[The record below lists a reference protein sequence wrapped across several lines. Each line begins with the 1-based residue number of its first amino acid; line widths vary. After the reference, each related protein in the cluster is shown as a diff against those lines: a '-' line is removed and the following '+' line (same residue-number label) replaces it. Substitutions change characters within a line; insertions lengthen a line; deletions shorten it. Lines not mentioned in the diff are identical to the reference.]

1 MFSAVESRKS
11 LCRETTIE
19 PMIFPIY
26 KHGYHATWVEFEIML
41 VAYRLF
47 KYSFY
52 NWNFLSWEFFFNKHG
67 NYSLILRK
75 SLKN

>member
-52 NWNFLSWEFFFNKHG
+52 KWNFLSWEFF
-67 NYSLILRK
+67 LINMETIL
-75 SLKN
+75 